1 MTVVLD
7 TNVPVSAIVFG
18 GKPRLILEM
27 VLRGEIEMVLSEPI
41 LPEVQGVLSGRK
53 FRYPVQAA
61 LEIMSQLSFLARMVY
76 PSKEIN
82 VIKND
87 PADNRILECALAG
100 EAVYIISGDEDPL
113 TLQSHGKVK
122 IVSPDDFL
130 RLAEAL

>member
-1 MTVVLD
+1 
-7 TNVPVSAIVFG
+7 
-18 GKPRLILEM
+18 
-27 VLRGEIEMVLSEPI
+27 MVLSEPI

>member
-1 MTVVLD
+1 M
-7 TNVPVSAIVFG
+7 I
-18 GKPRLILEM
+18 
-27 VLRGEIEMVLSEPI
+27 LSEPI
-41 LPEVQGVLSGRK
+41 LQEVQGVLSGRK
-53 FRYPVQAA
+53 FRYPIQAV

-100 EAVYIISGDEDPL
+100 EAMYIISGDEDLL
-113 TLQSHGKVK
+113 TLKSHGKVK